1 MTPADRHRNMGS
13 RRRKSSRSVRPVLL
27 ELVIEGTNTS
37 ASAPLK
43 LNRNNLRWE
52 GEKREGSLL
61 AE

>member
-13 RRRKSSRSVRPVLL
+13 RRLQVEPKRGPVLL
-27 ELVIEGTNTS
+27 ELVSEGTNTS